1 MKVVR
6 TDVFTLALSFSLAGA
21 AFAQLVPAP
30 MTPTTTTAP
39 AAPLLLTPPAPAT
52 PAATAPAA
60 EMQPFTGT
68 VTSDRVYVR
77 SGPSST
83 FYELGQLNKNDLVQV
98 VGVAGGGAW
107 YRIEPPTGVFCLI
120 AKDLVDVD
128 ATGAVA
134 TVKNDFVNVR
144 AGTALYQNRD
154 SAVLMVVRKGARLD
168 VVGSTDKHIK
178 VKPPAG
184 ANVFISSQFVKKS
197 DAAYAV
203 ATLKLP
209 NGNPVPLTA
218 ERATP
223 TTQSSVG
230 VVDITPIDNNNNNT
244 TTQPVDNNTT
254 TTNTTTATTVS
265 TQPKQYAEGSYDKFN
280 DLNKRTQDELNKPLL
295 QRDVAGLIAAYK
307 DLLNTPN
314 LPPSVKIGSE
324 SRITALERVANIQAI
339 ARDASRADEAKEA
352 ARKAAQAEFDTA
364 MKAVQEAERTAPPLA
379 EGVLQTSTVVRNK
392 YALLNPVTQRVV
404 AYVEPSPEIDLSKLL
419 GQYIAV
425 RGTTTKAEGMDVRVI
440 KVTSA
445 TMLPLP
451 K

>member
-39 AAPLLLTPPAPAT
+39 AAPLLLTPAAPAT

-168 VVGSTDKHIK
+168 VVGSTDRHIK
-178 VKPPAG
+178 IKPPAG

-197 DAAYAV
+197 DANYAA

-209 NGNPVPLTA
+209 NGNPVPMTA

-223 TTQSSVG
+223 TTQGSVG
-230 VVDITPIDNNNNNT
+230 VVDITPIDNNTTTTQPTDTNATATNNNT
-244 TTQPVDNNTT
+244 TT
-254 TTNTTTATTVS
+254 TAVS

-295 QRDVAGLIAAYK
+295 QRDVAGLIASYK
-307 DLLNTPN
+307 DLLTTPN

-352 ARKAAQAEFDTA
+352 ARKAAQAEFDAA
-364 MKAVQEAERTAPPLA
+364 MKAVQEAERAAPPLA

-392 YALLNPVTQRVV
+392 YALLNPTTQRVV